1 MEINKN
7 ARTRYK
13 VTLTHEE
20 RAQLMQI
27 IKKGGHKSQKVRRAL
42 ILLNC
47 DEGEYGEYGG
57 QERSTNEEIARM
69 LKVGLRTVERVKKR
83 FVEEGLEVAL
93 NGKASSRV
101 YSRKLDGEAEAHL
114 IALCCSEAPEGFS
127 RWTLKL
133 LADKMVELEYVDS
146 VSRETVRR
154 VLKKTS

>member
-7 ARTRYK
+7 VKIRYK

-47 DEGEYGEYGG
+47 DEGEYGE

-83 FVEEGLEVAL
+83 FVEEGLEVTL

>member
-1 MEINKN
+1 MKININ
-7 ARTRYK
+7 AKIRYR
-13 VTLTHEE
+13 VTLTYDE

-47 DEGEYGEYGG
+47 DQGEYGE
-57 QERSTNEEIARM
+57 QERSTNEEIANM

-93 NGKASSRV
+93 NGKTSSRV

-114 IALCCSEAPEGFS
+114 IALCCGEAPEGHS

-146 VSRETVRR
+146 VSREAVRQ
-154 VLKKTS
+154 VLKKTN

>member
-1 MEINKN
+1 MEINKDVKM
-7 ARTRYK
+7 RYK
-13 VTLTHEE
+13 VTLTQEE

-47 DEGEYGEYGG
+47 DEGEYQE
-57 QERSTNEEIARM
+57 QERSTNEEIAKM

-83 FVEEGLEVAL
+83 FVEEDLDVTL
-93 NGKASSRV
+93 NGKDSSRV
-101 YSRKLDGEAEAHL
+101 YSRKLDGDAEAHL
-114 IALCCSEAPEGFS
+114 IALCCSDAPEGFS

-146 VSRETVRR
+146 VSRETVRQ
-154 VLKKTS
+154 VLKKTN

>member
-1 MEINKN
+1 MEINKDVKI
-7 ARTRYK
+7 RYK
-13 VTLTHEE
+13 VTLTQEE

-47 DEGEYGEYGG
+47 DEGEYQE
-57 QERSTNEEIARM
+57 QERSTNEEIAKM

-83 FVEEGLEVAL
+83 FVEEDLDVTL
-93 NGKASSRV
+93 NGKDSSRV
-101 YSRKLDGEAEAHL
+101 YSRKLDGDAEAHL
-114 IALCCSEAPEGFS
+114 IALCCSDAPEGFS

-146 VSRETVRR
+146 VSRETVRQ
-154 VLKKTS
+154 VLKKTN

>member
-1 MEINKN
+1 
-7 ARTRYK
+7 
-13 VTLTHEE
+13 
-20 RAQLMQI
+20 
-27 IKKGGHKSQKVRRAL
+27 L

-47 DEGEYGEYGG
+47 DESEYGEPDK
-57 QERSTNEEIARM
+57 STNEEIAKI
-69 LKVGLRTVERVKKR
+69 LNVGLRTIERLKKR
-83 FVEEGLEVAL
+83 FVEEGLEIAL

-146 VSRETVRR
+146 VSRETIRQ
-154 VLKKTS
+154 VLKKTN